1 MGHYASEMGLTD
13 PHAEF
18 HERRDKLLEQ
28 LRSWSLAAFPATLAG
43 DLARITDSRLA
54 NEWKFETAAAM
65 DRVEKF
71 MKEFP

>member
-1 MGHYASEMGLTD
+1 MGLSD

-18 HERRDKLLEQ
+18 HERRDKLLKT
-28 LRSWSLAAFPATLAG
+28 LAGWSLAAFPATLAG

-54 NEWKFETAAAM
+54 FEWKHKTAAAM